1 MNGSDSS
8 GNGGGRGRLHSL
20 SSELDNAFGETVD
33 AEAASAVAF
42 LVGLSGKHAGKLF
55 RIRPGESLIG
65 RTSKALVVLD
75 EKGVSH
81 QHARLTFSPGR
92 CVVTD
97 LESTNGTFVN
107 DERLTGPRELIAGD
121 VMRFGTSRLGYLTDA
136 EDEEQHT
143 RALARVNQPAIG
155 AVTAPV
161 MHSTYPPPQVGSY
174 APPPVGSYPPPPG
187 GLARV
192 PGVHVVLGD
201 GGAAAVPERSAID
214 AAIDIFR
221 IVVELLGRYKW
232 FLVVGALVCAAL
244 GGSSMLIWPPKSTA
258 EAEVML
264 RQESVSGKETSFAS
278 RSPDYFAFAEK
289 NFANEDLVAQTIE
302 EMNLPKAKVGE
313 FAGQLEFEKV
323 GQSLFRSAFSHPDD
337 QLAEEFLSHHLKNYL
352 ETEIGKAIKVL
363 ASQVDLLRS
372 QYEENGA
379 LLKKQEADL
388 RDFKSAHINELPDSA
403 SDQMRSRLGLV
414 ARRDEL
420 AAAAERYSKQ
430 YEFSVKQLASEDAF
444 ASSNVARS
452 TPYEEGLVEVRRN
465 IAAARAKGYTDE
477 HPELKKMLQEEQSLI
492 RLRDQTIGSGTT
504 DLDRRTNPEHKR
516 LTTEV
521 AGLKIAMEAAG
532 QELAQINSRLAEVAQ
547 VSGAM
552 PAVEAELGA
561 KIRDVENSKSLHDRL
576 YEQLKAKELEL
587 QFERASVEARYEV
600 MSAPE
605 AYKINRQVAT
615 GIRVAAGA
623 VLGIIIALFVAALHW
638 VMNFARER
646 AQGNQFATSKPAPIL
661 PVSSNVPSES
671 DESH

>member
-8 GNGGGRGRLHSL
+8 DNAGARGRLHSL
-20 SSELDNAFGETVD
+20 SSELDSAFGETVD

-75 EKGVSH
+75 ERGVSH

-92 CVVTD
+92 CVVID
-97 LESTNGTFVN
+97 LDSTNGTFVN

-121 VMRFGTSRLGYLTDA
+121 VMRFGNSRLGYLTDA

-155 AVTAPV
+155 AVTASV
-161 MHSTYPPPQVGSY
+161 MHSSYP
-174 APPPVGSYPPPPG
+174 PPPVGSYPPPPVG

-192 PGVHVVLGD
+192 PGVHVVVGD
-201 GGAAAVPERSAID
+201 GALAVPERSPVD
-214 AAIDIFR
+214 AALDIFR

-232 FLVVGALVCAAL
+232 FLVVGALICAAL
-244 GGSSMLIWPPKSTA
+244 GGGSMWIWPPKSTA
-258 EAEVML
+258 EAEIML
-264 RQESVSGKETSFAS
+264 RQDSVSGKDTSFAS

-289 NFANEDLVAQTIE
+289 NFANEELVAQTIE
-302 EMNLPKAKVGE
+302 EMNLPKSSVGE
-313 FAGQLEFEKV
+313 FAGELEFEKV
-323 GQSLFRSAFSHPDD
+323 GQSLFRGSFSHTDD
-337 QLAEEFLSHHLKNYL
+337 RLAEEFLSHHLKNYL

-363 ASQVDLLRS
+363 ASQVDLLRR
-372 QYEENGA
+372 QYDDNGA
-379 LLKKQEADL
+379 LLKEQEADL

-403 SDQMRSRLGLV
+403 SDQMRSRLGLI

-420 AAAAERYSKQ
+420 TAAAERYAKQ
-430 YEFSVKQLASEDAF
+430 YEFSMKQLASEDAF
-444 ASSNVARS
+444 ASSNLARS
-452 TPYEEGLVEVRRN
+452 TPYEDGLVEVRRN

-477 HPELKKMLQEEQSLI
+477 HPDLRKMLQEEQSLI
-492 RLRDQTIGSGTT
+492 RLRDQTLGSSAT

-521 AGLKIAMEAAG
+521 ASLKIAMEAAR
-532 QELAQINSRLAEVAQ
+532 QELGQVNSRLAEVSQ

-605 AYKINRQVAT
+605 AFKINRKVAT
-615 GIRVAAGA
+615 GIRITAGA
-623 VLGIIIALFVAALHW
+623 VLGVIIALFVAALHW
-638 VMNFARER
+638 VVNFARER
-646 AQGNQFATSKPAPIL
+646 AQMSQLATSKPAPVL
-661 PVSSNVPSES
+661 PVSSNIPSEP
-671 DESH
+671 DESR